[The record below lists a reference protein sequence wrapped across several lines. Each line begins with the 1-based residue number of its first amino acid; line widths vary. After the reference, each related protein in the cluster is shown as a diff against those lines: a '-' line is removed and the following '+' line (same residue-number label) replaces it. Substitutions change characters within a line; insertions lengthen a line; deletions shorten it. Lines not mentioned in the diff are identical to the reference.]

1 MMPRGRP
8 YAWLGPGV
16 LAGALVPLAAIAW
29 RGWRGDL
36 GANPI
41 AQALNQV
48 GLVALVFLVA
58 ALACTPAKRVF
69 DWTWPMRIR
78 RELGLLGFF
87 YAALH
92 VATYVGLDQGFD
104 WSAIW
109 ADVSKRKFIF
119 VGALA
124 FALLIPLAATS
135 TAGSIRRLGHARW
148 TRLHRLAYV
157 APVLVA
163 LHFYWRV
170 KSDVSEPLMYAA
182 VLATLLV
189 ARLVTRRER

>member
-1 MMPRGRP
+1 MTRGRP
-8 YAWLGPGV
+8 YPWLGPGV
-16 LAGALVPLAAIAW
+16 LAGALVPLAAIVLRAW
-29 RGWRGDL
+29 RGEL

-41 AQALNQV
+41 AQALNQL

-58 ALACTPAKRVF
+58 ALACTPAKRLLG
-69 DWTWPMRIR
+69 WTWPMRIR

-87 YAALH
+87 YALLH

-104 WSAIW
+104 WAALW
-109 ADVSKRKFIF
+109 ADVSKRPFIF

-124 FALLIPLAATS
+124 FVLLIPLAATS
-135 TAGSIRRLGHARW
+135 TAASVRWLGHARW
-148 TRLHRLAYV
+148 ARLHRLAYV
-157 APVLVA
+157 APALAA

-182 VLATLLV
+182 VLATLLA
-189 ARLVTRRER
+189 ARLVTRRAH

>member
-1 MMPRGRP
+1 MARGRP

-16 LAGALVPLAAIAW
+16 LAGALVPLAAIAL
-29 RGWRGDL
+29 RGWRGEL

-48 GLVALVFLVA
+48 GLLALIFLVA
-58 ALACTPAKRVF
+58 ALACTPAKRLF
-69 DWTWPMRIR
+69 GWTWPMRIR

-87 YAALH
+87 YALLH
-92 VATYVGLDQGFD
+92 VCTYVGLDQDFD

-109 ADVSKRKFIF
+109 ADVTKRKFIY

-124 FALLIPLAATS
+124 FVMLIPLAVTS
-135 TAGSIRRLGHARW
+135 TNGSIRRLGHARW

-157 APVLVA
+157 APALAA

-170 KSDVSEPLMYAA
+170 KSDASEPLMYAA
-182 VLATLLV
+182 VLATLLA
-189 ARLVTRRER
+189 ARVVTRRAS